1 MKYSYVKT
9 FLHRGLLFGGFGP
22 IVAGIVYAILQHTVS
37 EFSLTGTQVCLA
49 IVSTYLLAFL
59 QAGASVFNQIE
70 EWPLTKS
77 LFFHFFTLYLAYSL
91 CYVLNTWI
99 PFEPIILLIFS
110 SIFIVTYF
118 VIWAIVY
125 GMVKQT
131 SRALNQKL
139 N

>member
-99 PFEPIILLIFS
+99 PFEPMILLIFS
-110 SIFIVTYF
+110 GIFIVTYF

-125 GMVKQT
+125 GIVKQT